1 MSFNAKIF
9 STCLSFKII
18 RIFYRRC
25 TASNIIPWNK
35 TLSDVFA
42 IFSSRNIGFGNMRT
56 KTPVLVKGRGGEGRG
71 RDVQRWSGSSRHQRD
86 NARWWIRGISG
97 PWKMYE
103 VSGVGLRLAGSAGW
117 DAGILT
123 LWSRQLGYYIR
134 DYVDFA
140 RIIITKCRWSSYRAP
155 TSPTNIYFR

>member
-1 MSFNAKIF
+1 MFLPFFLPA
-9 STCLSFKII
+9 T
-18 RIFYRRC
+18 
-25 TASNIIPWNK
+25 
-35 TLSDVFA
+35 SDLE
-42 IFSSRNIGFGNMRT
+42 IWGQRH
-56 KTPVLVKGRGGEGRG
+56 PVLGDGGG

-103 VSGVGLRLAGSAGW
+103 VSGVGLRLAGYVGW

-140 RIIITKCRWSSYRAP
+140 RIIITKCRWSSYLRHRRP
-155 TSPTNIYFR
+155 RRIFIFVSDDGGYTRCVQIYPSRLEDFQFCYVSRSSLTIKSCRSS